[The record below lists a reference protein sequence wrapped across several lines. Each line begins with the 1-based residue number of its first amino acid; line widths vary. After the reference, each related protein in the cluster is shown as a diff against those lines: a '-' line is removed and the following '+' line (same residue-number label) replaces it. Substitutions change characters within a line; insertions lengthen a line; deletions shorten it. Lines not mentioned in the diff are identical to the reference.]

1 MWARPPRQRGCP
13 SPAGHAG
20 PGLWNSGPM
29 LREGRP
35 PGPRAF
41 VCLGPASP
49 PPSLFAGH
57 PVWLG
62 SGSWPRSPPGGGPR
76 QGDKV
81 SLWGP
86 GRVSGRALLSAP
98 GGCCLSSVPGV
109 SSASYPH
116 LLPSPLSWAPR
127 SFWASGGAI
136 WHRRA
141 LGTSVVLRPW
151 PVSARAQWSCPGLGP
166 SVRAWEPGPRA
177 PTSTLL
183 CPHECLRDGWVVSL
197 AEGAERFL
205 PETGPLKSRGR
216 GAGGL
221 VLRDALQAALRQK
234 PCIGQ
239 TGRVGAWAAGPL
251 RANAQPSACST
262 PAGTPT
268 CSRVGSTPAAPGHAL
283 CGHRAPGTGPRA
295 RQASW
300 RR

>member
-20 PGLWNSGPM
+20 PGLWNSGLM

-76 QGDKV
+76 QGTRSPCGAQAAFRD
-81 SLWGP
+81 G
-86 GRVSGRALLSAP
+86 
-98 GGCCLSSVPGV
+98 LSSLHPAVAALVLCLGCLLLP
-109 SSASYPH
+109 YPH

-141 LGTSVVLRPW
+141 LGTCVVLRPW

-183 CPHECLRDGWVVSL
+183 RPHECLRDGWVVSL
-197 AEGAERFL
+197 AEGAEGFL
-205 PETGPLKSRGR
+205 PETGPLQSRGR
-216 GAGGL
+216 DAGGL

-234 PCIGQ
+234 PCVGQ
-239 TGRVGAWAAGPL
+239 TGRGRGPG
-251 RANAQPSACST
+251 R
-262 PAGTPT
+262 PA
-268 CSRVGSTPAAPGHAL
+268 R
-283 CGHRAPGTGPRA
+283 
-295 RQASW
+295 
-300 RR
+300 